1 MNGNF
6 KSKVGKKQ
14 NFTINSVEFN
24 SGELNMGLTFTNK
37 ALQIMTP
44 IYMLMKIT
52 PPLKSNIPQEF
63 WTLKEL
69 KRHGAMKKEWNQ
81 QYSPKPVT
89 LRFWTFPFTIWPWKD
104 MVTHSKLKA
113 EEFQRRGNL
122 CTKMWQGDSS
132 RTNVDCLRVNTLK
145 KSKEKT
151 SKLQGGFFNRNKIT
165 ALDSLDPSPCCCQ
178 LTN

>member
-1 MNGNF
+1 MLTEDWCQHFCKGGWLMANGGGIMNGNF

-52 PPLKSNIPQEF
+52 PPLKSNIPQGF

-69 KRHGAMKKEWNQ
+69 KRRGAMKKEWNQ

-104 MVTHSKLKA
+104 MVTHSKLEE

-122 CTKMWQGDSS
+122 CTKDVPRWFVKNKCG
-132 RTNVDCLRVNTLK
+132 L
-145 KSKEKT
+145 SKGQHFEKV
-151 SKLQGGFFNRNKIT
+151 KRENF
-165 ALDSLDPSPCCCQ
+165 
-178 LTN
+178 